1 MQAWHSWLVAFVLCF
16 AQTGP
21 LHAGQDSLR
30 IGVIPYLTPS
40 VLLSLFQ
47 PLRQHLER
55 DLGKPVEI
63 FTAPDVPTFA
73 RRVLR
78 KDFDMVITAAHQARL
93 AQVDADYLPVA
104 RFSGPLHASIV
115 VGKDSPLKQ
124 IGDLKGKRV
133 AVTDRSILVNIA
145 MSKIFA
151 DNGIRDL
158 DIQYVPVNSQNTGIL
173 TVARG
178 EADAAIIAHFALDQ
192 SPPEQRNAVR
202 SIFRSPELPNVTLL
216 LDPRLPPLEREQIS
230 KSLLRLAKTSEGSNF
245 LEQSRYQGIV
255 PTNNEFMKSLD
266 PYLAETRKQL
276 GL

>member
-1 MQAWHSWLVAFVLCF
+1 MQALRSWLVAFVLCF
-16 AQTGP
+16 AGIGSVN
-21 LHAGQDSLR
+21 AGQEPLR
-30 IGVIPYLTPS
+30 IGIIPYLTPS

-47 PLRQHLER
+47 PLRQHLEK

-73 RRVLR
+73 RRMLR
-78 KDFDMVITAAHQARL
+78 KEFDIVITAAHQARL
-93 AQVDADYLPVA
+93 AQVDADYLPIA

-115 VGKDSPLKQ
+115 VGKDSQLKQ
-124 IGDLKGKRV
+124 IGDLKGKRI

-145 MSKIFA
+145 MGKIFA
-151 DNGIRDL
+151 ENGIREQ

-192 SPPEQRNAVR
+192 SPQEQRNAVR
-202 SIFRSPELPNVTLL
+202 SIFRSPELPNVTFL
-216 LDPRLPPLEREQIS
+216 LDSKLSAAEREQIGR
-230 KSLLRLAKTSEGSNF
+230 SLLRLPKTTEGSNF
-245 LEQSRYQGIV
+245 LEQSKYQGIV

-266 PYLAETRKQL
+266 PYLAETRRQL